1 MNKVILI
8 GRTTKSI
15 ELKTT
20 PQGTS
25 IVNFVIAVNRPF
37 KNANGE
43 KESDFLNCVA
53 FSKLAETLSH
63 YVNKGDLIGIE
74 GRIQT
79 RNYTDKDGNNRY
91 STEIV
96 VENVEFLQQ
105 KKQEQKASTFEKYEE
120 TVDPFDDLPF

>member
-1 MNKVILI
+1 MNKVVLI
-8 GRTTKSI
+8 GRNTKDI

-20 PQGTS
+20 PTGTS
-25 IVNFVIAVNRPF
+25 VSSFSIAVNRPF

-43 KESDFLNCVA
+43 KESDFINCVA
-53 FSKLAETLSH
+53 FSKLAETISK
-63 YVNKGDLIGIE
+63 YVNKGDLIGVE

-91 STEIV
+91 ATEIM

-105 KKQEQKASTFEKYEE
+105 KKQETPTKQNEKE
-120 TVDPFDDLPF
+120 VDPFGDLEF